1 MVNEKIEIGPALSS
15 ELIRL
20 AVAYN
25 DALDQCTV
33 TNGSNLDEVMEFFAD
48 DAMRVTVGLESAV
61 GKHAI
66 RESFLRR
73 SARLQQVVELRESNR
88 VSTLLYAASSAKTR
102 PIPLQAWSI
111 TCASCWS
118 KKENKSA
125 YRGSRS

>member
-1 MVNEKIEIGPALSS
+1 MVNEKIEIGHALSS

-33 TNGSNLDEVMEFFAD
+33 TNGSNIDEVMEFFAD
-48 DAMRVTVGLESAV
+48 DAMQVTVGLESAV

-66 RESFLRR
+66 RGSFLRR

-102 PIPLQAWSI
+102 PIPLQA
-111 TCASCWS
+111 
-118 KKENKSA
+118 
-125 YRGSRS
+125 